1 MNNNYCS
8 IQQFQTLVELKDYRP
23 KTKREYVRYVRRLAE
38 HFQRDPATLTEK
50 DLRTYFLHLRQQQ
63 KLGPSA
69 MTIARAALRSFFR
82 ECLKLATDWS
92 IFEDLHIRRTD
103 PLPFVLSRAQVV
115 QLIGAVRE
123 PRFHVCVKLM
133 YHCGLR
139 VGEAVQ
145 LQVQDVRARVTSP
158 EVPRLLIRDAKG
170 GKDRLVP
177 LSDSMVADLRQWWLT
192 HRHPL
197 WLFPSP
203 GLSWK
208 DSARSFSHRLGQATT
223 HMSVSAVQR
232 AVLLARTQAGLPPQT
247 TPHTLRHCFATHCL
261 EEGLALRLI
270 SQYLGHATLQT
281 TLVYAHLTAVSDQKT
296 RQVQELL
303 YQALKS

>member
-1 MNNNYCS
+1 MNYINSPS
-8 IQQFQTLVELKDYRP
+8 ITQFEQHVELKDFRKP
-23 KTKREYVRYVRRLAE
+23 TKKEYVLYVRKLAE
-38 HFQRDPATLTEK
+38 HFQCDPATVTE
-50 DLRTYFLHLRQQQ
+50 DQLRQYFLFLRQH
-63 KLGPSA
+63 KHYK
-69 MTIARAALRSFFR
+69 AATMKGAKYSLLCFYVEHLKHKDWSVFR
-82 ECLKLATDWS
+82 EVRVVK
-92 IFEDLHIRRTD
+92 
-103 PLPFVLSRAQVV
+103 PQVLPVVLSRSEV
-115 QLIGAVRE
+115 QTLLAAVRE
-123 PRFHVCVKLM
+123 PRFRTCLTLM